1 MTSNL
6 PLEAP
11 AVSALLVEI
20 GRRLELGGE
29 SPFKI
34 RAYYVAAENL
44 EALSAPLAE
53 YVAKGKLR
61 TIPGVGEAIAEKI
74 IKLHKT
80 GTHPLLDN
88 LREQLPSGVLEF
100 FQIPGLGPKKI
111 QLLYSELKLQSLLEL
126 EEACK
131 AGRLKDC
138 KGLGAAL
145 EKKILQG
152 LEFMRK
158 GQGLRRIDD
167 ADAVLNA
174 AVERFKKANPK
185 MQRVA
190 VAGPLRRGCEVVDDL
205 CLVAQDG
212 SGEATV
218 PGGPEI
224 RVIVGDENH
233 YGIKMLFATGSAEH
247 LHALGTFAASVGFKL
262 SADGLW
268 YERGTKRAKGEVFCK
283 DEADVYAALG
293 LDFIPPE
300 LREGRALNGA
310 KDEIELA
317 AKHALPKL
325 VEDADIRGILHSHTV
340 FSDGAETLE
349 TMAEAVRKRGY
360 FYYGVADHSK
370 TAAYAGGMKEE
381 KIREQHKL
389 ADALNADYAKD
400 KVNFRI
406 FKGIESDILDNGAL
420 DYADDVLNSFDFIVA
435 SVHSRFTLDKEA
447 QTQRLL
453 NAVAHP
459 RTTILGHATGRL
471 LLKREGYKVDLDAV
485 LQACAKHGV
494 VVEIN
499 AHPARLDVD
508 WRFHQRALELGCML
522 SINPDAHA
530 ISEID
535 LTHWGVVVA
544 RKGGVPKER
553 VLNCLSLDE
562 IAAYFE
568 ARKRR

>member
-1 MTSNL
+1 MTPSL
-6 PLEAP
+6 PLEAN
-11 AVSALLVEI
+11 AVAVLLVEI
-20 GRRLELGGE
+20 GRRMELGGE

-44 EALSAPLAE
+44 EVLSAPIAE

-80 GTHPLLDN
+80 GTHPLLDS
-88 LREQLPSGVLEF
+88 LREQLPAGVLELF
-100 FQIPGLGPKKI
+100 AIPGLGPKKI
-111 QLLYSELKLQSLLEL
+111 QLLYSELKIQSLLEL

-131 AGRLKDC
+131 SGRLKDC

-174 AVERFKKANPK
+174 AIERFKKANSSLK
-185 MQRVA
+185 RVA

-205 CLVAQDG
+205 CVVAQDG
-212 SGEATV
+212 SSSTV
-218 PGGPEI
+218 EPPAPDI
-224 RVIVGDENH
+224 RVVVSDENH
-233 YGIKMLFATGSAEH
+233 YGVKLLFATGSAEH
-247 LHALGTFAASVGFKL
+247 LHALGTHAASEGFKL
-262 SADGLW
+262 TADGLS
-268 YERGTKRAKGEVFCK
+268 YERGKKRAKGEVFCK
-283 DEADVYAALG
+283 EEADVYAALG

-317 AKHALPKL
+317 AKHALPAL
-325 VEDADIRGILHSHTV
+325 VDDKDLRGILHSHTV

-349 TMAEAVRKRGY
+349 TMAEATRKRGY
-360 FYYGVADHSK
+360 HYYGVADHSK
-370 TAAYAGGMKEE
+370 SAAYAGGLKEDKIRDQHRIADGLNAKYAAE
-381 KIREQHKL
+381 KI
-389 ADALNADYAKD
+389 
-400 KVNFRI
+400 NFRI
-406 FKGIESDILDNGAL
+406 FKGIESDILDEGAL
-420 DYADDVLNSFDFIVA
+420 DYSDDVLKSFDFIVA

-447 QTQRLL
+447 QTRRLL

-459 RTTILGHATGRL
+459 CTTILGHATGRL

-494 VVEIN
+494 AVEIN
-499 AHPARLDVD
+499 AHPARLDID
-508 WRFHQRALELGCML
+508 WRYHQRALELGCML

-530 ISEID
+530 ISELD

-553 VLNCLSLDE
+553 VLNCMTLE
-562 IAAYFE
+562 QIAEHFA
-568 ARKRR
+568 ARKKR